1 MPIGSVARLTDL
13 EARLPNQMV
22 DVIIEKHMSATPNYD
37 LDKMKFSLDE
47 ATWQRAVTLYEKH
60 KVTQFALDTYGF
72 SAVVLGSQAY
82 RVRVSARH
90 FDQGDCECYLGQND
104 ELCKHMAAVAI
115 YALLGGRSLS
125 EEEKR
130 QKSGMFFSGKT
141 GELNESWLLDAR
153 IAIKTALKY
162 IKPYDGP
169 SRIWF
174 AYQNS
179 LSEGCN
185 RLSALVSE
193 LPASLQ
199 TAELLVDLLLR
210 MDKKLCTGGVDDSD
224 GAVGGCMEEIVAV
237 LEEFS
242 QADSGCIVAFR
253 KLSERETCFGW
264 KDSLVAIAKG
274 AK

>member
-1 MPIGSVARLTDL
+1 
-13 EARLPNQMV
+13 MV
-22 DVIIEKHMSATPNYD
+22 
-37 LDKMKFSLDE
+37 
-47 ATWQRAVTLYEKH
+47 
-60 KVTQFALDTYGF
+60 
-72 SAVVLGSQAY
+72 
-82 RVRVSARH
+82 
-90 FDQGDCECYLGQND
+90 
-104 ELCKHMAAVAI
+104 AVAI
-115 YALLGGRSLS
+115 YVLLGGRSLS

-130 QKSGMFFSGKT
+130 QKNEISFSGKT
-141 GELNESWLLDAR
+141 GELNESGLLDAR

-162 IKPYDGP
+162 IRPYDGP
-169 SRIWF
+169 SRTWF

-199 TAELLVDLLLR
+199 TADLLVDLLLR

-242 QADSGCIVAFR
+242 QADCGCIAAFR
-253 KLSERETCFGW
+253 KLSGRETCFGW
-264 KDSLVAIAKG
+264 KDSLVAITKRAK
-274 AK
+274 